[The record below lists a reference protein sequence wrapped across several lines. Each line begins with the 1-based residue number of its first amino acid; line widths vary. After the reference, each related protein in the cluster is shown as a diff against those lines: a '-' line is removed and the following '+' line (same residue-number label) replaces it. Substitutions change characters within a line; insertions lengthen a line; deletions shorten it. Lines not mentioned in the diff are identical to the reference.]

1 MKLVSADMIAWCNIL
16 VLFWLALEGKCG
28 VVVPVLGCIRGF
40 GSSSF
45 ESQLYCE

>member
-1 MKLVSADMIAWCNIL
+1 MKLVSADMIARCNIL
-16 VLFWLALEGKCG
+16 VLFWLALEGKIG
-28 VVVPVLGCIRGF
+28 VVPVLGCIRGF